1 MKKNLITL
9 FFLAVAMT
17 GGMPAV
23 AQHSTPALNE
33 KVVTFDVPQ
42 LPKDAGSFLIANDLG
57 RNGYY
62 EQKPVAELM
71 GNLAEKVDI
80 ECVAALGDVH
90 HFEGVA
96 STSDPLWMTN
106 YELVYSHPELM
117 LPWYP
122 VLGNHEYNG
131 NTQAVIDYSRVSR
144 RWMMPSRYY
153 AKTVEAED
161 DTQALL
167 LFIDTAPL
175 IDKYRKDSI
184 DYPDACRQDRE
195 AQLAWIEEQL
205 RTSKAKW
212 KIVMGH
218 HPVYA
223 QTTKSDK
230 ERADMQ
236 KYLKPLLDRYGVDL
250 YVCGHIHTF
259 QHIVPA
265 GSKTEYLVN
274 TSGSLARAVSP
285 IEGTRFCSG
294 DEGFTLL
301 SFNTDEIHCY
311 LYNEKGKIIYDFSHR
326 R

>member
-9 FFLAVAMT
+9 FFLAVALT
-17 GGMPAV
+17 GGVPAV

-33 KVVTFDVPQ
+33 KTVTFDVPQ
-42 LPKDAGSFLIANDLG
+42 LPKDAGNFLIANDLG

-106 YELVYSHPELM
+106 YELIYSHPELM

-122 VLGNHEYNG
+122 ILGNHEYNG

-223 QTTKSDK
+223 QTTKSEK

-236 KYLKPLLDRYGVDL
+236 KYLKPLLSAHCACRKQDGLSREHVRLPCARGVA
-250 YVCGHIHTF
+250 H
-259 QHIVPA
+259 
-265 GSKTEYLVN
+265 
-274 TSGSLARAVSP
+274 
-285 IEGTRFCSG
+285 
-294 DEGFTLL
+294 
-301 SFNTDEIHCY
+301 
-311 LYNEKGKIIYDFSHR
+311 
-326 R
+326 